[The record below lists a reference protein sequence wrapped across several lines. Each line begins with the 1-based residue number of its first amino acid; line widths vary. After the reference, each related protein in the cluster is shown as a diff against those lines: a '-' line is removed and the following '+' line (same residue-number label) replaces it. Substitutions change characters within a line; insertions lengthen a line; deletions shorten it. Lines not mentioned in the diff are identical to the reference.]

1 MLEDDAETSTV
12 EVDDALDAGEQ
23 QQSSE
28 QRGSDAG
35 GADAARRH
43 RTGAPAREAE
53 AARPAPRRMT
63 LREEVPWSHVTN
75 LWRVGRGMRRFSGL
89 RVIAQV
95 GSAEWGKARA
105 TSITDIGPPSQNTR
119 RGHPPRR
126 YEER

>member
-23 QQSSE
+23 QQSCE

-63 LREEVPWSHVTN
+63 LREEVP
-75 LWRVGRGMRRFSGL
+75 GL
-89 RVIAQV
+89 
-95 GSAEWGKARA
+95 
-105 TSITDIGPPSQNTR
+105 T
-119 RGHPPRR
+119 
-126 YEER
+126 